1 MRPAE
6 REVGRCGQ
14 VDAGE
19 EFRFAFEAAT
29 ARVADT
35 GEDPDEM
42 ATLAARVRFASR
54 IRDRFQIGR
63 TGLFVLAGIVP
74 ALVVFFVAVTFWSS
88 LVEQAGTNS
97 AFTLKHYAAV
107 YTDAFTYTALINTAW
122 FASVTVVVAL
132 FFGLPIAW
140 LVERTDFPHKTLLHA
155 LMVVSIIVPTFI
167 VAMGWILLLHPR
179 IGFLNQWMQMA
190 FGPGAVINISS
201 VTGMG
206 FVQGTSLAP
215 LAFIMTAAAF
225 KAMNPALEE
234 AAEVH
239 GMSRAKIMW
248 RVTLPLVS
256 PAILAAAIYIF
267 VIGVAAFDVP
277 AVIGLANRVYTFST
291 LIYVLALS
299 PEDVPQY
306 GIPAAVGFLM
316 FIVALLLTIWYSRVI
331 RASERYQIVSGRGY
345 EVKRVPLGRWRPAAW
360 GFCGLFMLLGI
371 GIPLLLVT
379 WTSLLPFLQ
388 PPSLRALQF
397 VSFDQYRNID
407 WSLVLRGAKN
417 TALLML
423 IVSTTTVFLAIP
435 VAWVVIRSRTWWRFV
450 IEFLVFLPHAMP
462 AIIFGV
468 AALLAGLFVLGD
480 VIPIHGT
487 IWIIAIVYVVE
498 RLTFCSRVLNGSFI
512 QIHDEL
518 EEVGYVSGM
527 NAVAVLRRVFV
538 PLILPAVLAVWL
550 WTALVIYREL
560 TVATVLFNPKNVTLP
575 VIVWNFWTAGG
586 MGPASAVTMVMLA
599 VLMPLV
605 LIYWFTAGRRFMG
618 W

>member
-1 MRPAE
+1 M
-6 REVGRCGQ
+6 
-14 VDAGE
+14 
-19 EFRFAFEAAT
+19 
-29 ARVADT
+29 
-35 GEDPDEM
+35 
-42 ATLAARVRFASR
+42 
-54 IRDRFQIGR
+54 
-63 TGLFVLAGIVP
+63 
-74 ALVVFFVAVTFWSS
+74 TFWTS
-88 LVEQAGTNS
+88 LVEQVGSDPT
-97 AFTLKHYAAV
+97 FTLEHYTAV
-107 YTDAFTYTALINTAW
+107 YADPFTYTALLNTGW
-122 FASVTVVVAL
+122 FASVTVVVSL
-132 FFGLPIAW
+132 VFGLPIAW
-140 LVERTDFPHKTLLHA
+140 LVERTDFRHKTLLYA

-179 IGFLNQWMQMA
+179 IGFLNQWLQMA
-190 FGPGAVINISS
+190 FGPGVVINISS

-206 FVQGTSLAP
+206 FVQGISLAP

-267 VIGVAAFDVP
+267 VVGVAAFDVP

-306 GIPAAVGFLM
+306 GVPAAVGFMM
-316 FIVALLLTIWYSRVI
+316 FIFALLLTIWYSRVI
-331 RASERYQIVSGRGY
+331 RASQRYQIVSGRGY
-345 EVKRVPLGRWRPAAW
+345 KIKPVPLGRWRLAGS
-360 GFCGLFMLLGI
+360 GFCVLFMLLGI
-371 GIPLLLVT
+371 GIPLLLVI

-388 PPSLRALQF
+388 LPSLRALQF
-397 VSFDQYRNID
+397 ISFDQYRNLD

-417 TALLML
+417 TGLLML
-423 IVSTTTVFLAIP
+423 IVSTVTVFLAIP
-435 VAWVVIRSRTWWRFV
+435 VAWVVIRSRSRWRFV

-462 AIIFGV
+462 AIIFAV
-468 AALLAGLFVLGD
+468 AALLAGLFVLGET
-480 VIPIHGT
+480 IPIYGT

-498 RLTFCSRVLNGSFI
+498 RLTFCSRVLNGSLI

-518 EEVGYVSGM
+518 EEAGYVSGM
-527 NAVAVLRRVFV
+527 SAVSVIKRVFV
-538 PLILPAVLAVWL
+538 PLILPAILSVWL
-550 WTALVIYREL
+550 WTALVTYREL
-560 TVATVLFNPKNVTLP
+560 TVATVLFNPENITLP

-599 VLMPLV
+599 VLTPLV
-605 LIYWFTAGRRFMG
+605 LIYWFTAGRRFG
-618 W
+618 VVT